1 MDKSAMILELRQK
14 TGAGMMDCKKALDE
28 GGSLD
33 GAITVLRKKGQAD
46 AAKRSARATKE
57 GCVAFASTSGA
68 GALIELNCETD
79 FVARTDDFKALAD
92 SLAGKVAS
100 GELKAPEDAAAQ
112 LTPAVAKLREN
123 ITLRRLE
130 RFAPAGAGL
139 TLGYIHTGAR
149 VGAMV
154 ELSAP
159 TAEAAASPA
168 ALELAKELNLQ
179 IAGASPRYLNRAA
192 APAADIEKEK
202 EIYAE
207 VLRKE
212 GKPEASFPK
221 IIEGKLNKL
230 FFQAFCLLDQMWQRD
245 PKIPVAQLVKDA
257 SAKAGGPLEVKRFTR
272 YQLGE

>member
-1 MDKSAMILELRQK
+1 M
-14 TGAGMMDCKKALDE
+14 
-28 GGSLD
+28 
-33 GAITVLRKKGQAD
+33 
-46 AAKRSARATKE
+46 
-57 GCVAFASTSGA
+57 
-68 GALIELNCETD
+68 
-79 FVARTDDFKALAD
+79 
-92 SLAGKVAS
+92 
-100 GELKAPEDAAAQ
+100 
-112 LTPAVAKLREN
+112 
-123 ITLRRLE
+123 
-130 RFAPAGAGL
+130 
-139 TLGYIHTGAR
+139 
-149 VGAMV
+149 

-272 YQLGE
+272 YQLGEKV